1 MIKYKYYMIVSKFSL
16 LGISGRAE
24 GTITWLVHVNDT
36 LVPAFTLD
44 AQLDL
49 CVNLSVQLGGKSE
62 IYLDLITV
70 EPYIQLRSS
79 NIGNF
84 SIRSLQTFLKIYR
97 WIIKDFAN
105 RNLKHGIPLPA
116 IDHVNFSGFD
126 FQLNDV
132 SWNKTDALNKSI

>member
-1 MIKYKYYMIVSKFSL
+1 MIVSKFSL

-62 IYLDLITV
+62 LYLDLITV
-70 EPYIQLRSS
+70 E
-79 NIGNF
+79 
-84 SIRSLQTFLKIYR
+84 
-97 WIIKDFAN
+97 
-105 RNLKHGIPLPA
+105 
-116 IDHVNFSGFD
+116 
-126 FQLNDV
+126 
-132 SWNKTDALNKSI
+132 